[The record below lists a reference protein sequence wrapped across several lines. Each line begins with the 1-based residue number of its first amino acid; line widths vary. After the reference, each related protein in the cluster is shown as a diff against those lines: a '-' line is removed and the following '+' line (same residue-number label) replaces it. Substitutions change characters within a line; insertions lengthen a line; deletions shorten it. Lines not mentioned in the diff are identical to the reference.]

1 MSRLWRGPYRRAAGL
16 HRTRSL
22 SRRVFD
28 WFLAIAILGLLILLA
43 ARLDRAEIRLAS
55 GSATVN
61 DGDTITLGGERI
73 RLRGIDA
80 PEYSQICRKAG
91 SDYACGRASRDALAR
106 LAGRGSVT
114 CKGRQHDRYGRLLAD
129 CTAAGVDLNG
139 AQVEAGWAIAYGD
152 FESEQERARK
162 RGAGLWAGSFDEPR
176 VWRDAHGGMVES
188 DRDHAGSILDWIKRI
203 LRFPEASSYSSGA
216 RIPGD
221 MKR

>member
-1 MSRLWRGPYRRAAGL
+1 L
-16 HRTRSL
+16 HRARSL

-43 ARLDRAEIRLAS
+43 ARLDRAEIRLAG
-55 GSATVN
+55 GSAIVN
-61 DGDTITLGGERI
+61 DGDTITLSGERI

-106 LAGRGSVT
+106 LGGRGSVT

-139 AQVEAGWAIAYGD
+139 AQVEAGWAIAAISSRSRRG
-152 FESEQERARK
+152 RANAG
-162 RGAGLWAGSFDEPR
+162 RGCGRGRLRNRAPGAMRMAAWWRAIGTMQAPFSTGLDEFFD
-176 VWRDAHGGMVES
+176 
-188 DRDHAGSILDWIKRI
+188 
-203 LRFPEASSYSSGA
+203 FPEARPYSSRA

-221 MKR
+221 VKR